1 MGQKITITEQE
12 RQHILEMSE
21 RYKKNPFYTAKS
33 FDMGDMKFG
42 DYQIDER
49 AQKYTDELM
58 SSFEQIAK
66 KEGRLVVK
74 KTLENLLEL
83 YKNRKEE

>member
-12 RQHILEMSE
+12 RQHILEMGE
-21 RYKKNPFYTAKS
+21 RYKKNPFYTANS

>member
-12 RQHILEMSE
+12 RQHILEMGE

-33 FDMGDMKFG
+33 FDMGNMKFG

>member
-12 RQHILEMSE
+12 RQHILEMGE

-42 DYQIDER
+42 DYQIDDR

-58 SSFEQIAK
+58 SSFEQIAR

-74 KTLENLLEL
+74 KTLENLLGL

>member
-12 RQHILEMSE
+12 RQHILEMGE

-42 DYQIDER
+42 DYQIDDR

-58 SSFEQIAK
+58 SSFEQIAR

>member
-12 RQHILEMSE
+12 RQHILEMGE
-21 RYKKNPFYTAKS
+21 LYKKNPFYTAKS
-33 FDMGDMKFG
+33 FDMGNMKFG